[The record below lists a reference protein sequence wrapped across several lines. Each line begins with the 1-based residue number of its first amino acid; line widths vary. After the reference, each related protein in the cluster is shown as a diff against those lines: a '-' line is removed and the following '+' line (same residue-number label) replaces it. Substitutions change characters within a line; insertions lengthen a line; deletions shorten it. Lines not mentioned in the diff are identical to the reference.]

1 MTRHW
6 LVALSV
12 SALLGTAT
20 AASAQVDPAEWHK
33 GTALAVFAGA
43 ASATGGTDA
52 AAGAAIGWE
61 LTPHF
66 SLEGSGL
73 WMPGGGVD
81 SFSALFGSRVN
92 LLSPRGVVPFVSAG
106 VGVHRAVVEG
116 GQRNIPG
123 ILHAAHGGPATTDA
137 GMRLERTF
145 DDFVI
150 AVGGGVDIYLRRH
163 LALRPDVRVLLVR
176 ADTGTRPVTVYG
188 VHLAYHFEEHPIT
201 P

>member
-20 AASAQVDPAEWHK
+20 AASAQVDPVEWHK

-116 GQRNIPG
+116 GHGTCQASTCGAWGRRRRLMPG
-123 ILHAAHGGPATTDA
+123 CDWSGRSTTSSSRSAEAWTSTSDGIWPCVPTCACCSFARTPA
-137 GMRLERTF
+137 
-145 DDFVI
+145 
-150 AVGGGVDIYLRRH
+150 
-163 LALRPDVRVLLVR
+163 R
-176 ADTGTRPVTVYG
+176 AR
-188 VHLAYHFEEHPIT
+188 
-201 P
+201 